1 MDSMPKGLRILARLA
16 LTVALAAPLYLA
28 GYRPLQLHWGAT
40 DKEIAQ
46 AMPGDEI
53 APRPIFNATRA
64 VTIAAPPA
72 AIWPWL
78 RQIGYGRAGWYSN
91 LDWFDNAGVPSA
103 DHIVPTLQ
111 RLAVGDPLP
120 IWKGISQ
127 RVVAVDPPH
136 YLLTA
141 STRAEPDS
149 WVWALVPLDAQHTRL
164 VWRMRNAHYDW
175 ASPFVVAQLATDLGD
190 FVFVRN
196 IELGIKERVEGR
208 PIGSLAAGTGEVALW
223 LVVFTAFLVSLGA
236 LVLRRDWLR
245 PLLAVA
251 GTYALT
257 LALVFAMPPLWV
269 DGLVALGVC
278 GGLWWLYRPGVPG
291 GGVGGRRAVVHS
303 APAPRQLRERSI

>member
-1 MDSMPKGLRILARLA
+1 MHSRLTAIRILGRLA
-16 LTVALAAPLYLA
+16 LTLALAAPLYLA
-28 GYRPLQLHWGAT
+28 GYRPLQLRWGAT
-40 DKEIAQ
+40 DGELAQ
-46 AMPGDEI
+46 VLPGDEI
-53 APRPIFNATRA
+53 APQPIFNATRA
-64 VTIAAPPA
+64 ITIDASPA

-78 RQIGYGRAGWYSN
+78 VQIGYGRAGWYSA

-103 DHIVPTLQ
+103 ERIVPALQ
-111 RLAVGDPLP
+111 HLAVGDPLP

-127 RVVAVDPPH
+127 QVVAVEPQH
-136 YLLTA
+136 SLLTA

-208 PIGSLAAGTGEVALW
+208 PIGSLAAGTPEVALW
-223 LVVFTAFLVSLGA
+223 LVVFAAFLGSLGA

-245 PLLAVA
+245 PLLAVG

-257 LALVFAMPPLWV
+257 LVLVFTMPPLWV
-269 DGLVALGVC
+269 DGLVVLGVC
-278 GGLWWLYRPGVPG
+278 GGLWWIYRRG
-291 GGVGGRRAVVHS
+291 GQGGAVRSRRAAAS
-303 APAPRQLRERSI
+303 AAPPLRQLRERSL